1 MNIFVTGGNGFL
13 GRFLIESLRQ
23 DGHNVICPTSKECDL
38 TDDKSLNQF
47 NDINFEKIYHL
58 AAWTQAGDFCLTH
71 AGEQW
76 IINQKLNTNLLTWWQ
91 RYQSSA
97 KLILMGTSC
106 AYDPGL
112 ELVEENYM
120 TGEPIESLYT
130 YAMTKRMLL
139 QGARALEKQY
149 GMKWLCAVPSTL
161 YGSGYHTDGRQM
173 HFIFDLIRKIILGKQ
188 DNKEVVLW
196 GDGTQ
201 RRELVLVSDF
211 INTLHFLEENN
222 STGIYNIGSGK
233 DYTITFFAEQISA
246 LIGYDKGLI
255 KYDTTKYVGAKSKKL
270 IVDKLLKLN
279 PQYMVQQTCL
289 KIGLKNVI
297 KWFENSYFK

>member
-23 DGHNVICPTSKECDL
+23 DGHNVVCPTSKECDL

-58 AAWTQAGDFCLTH
+58 AAWTQAGDFCLRH
-71 AGEQW
+71 SGEQW
-76 IINQKLNTNLLTWWQ
+76 IINQKINTNLLTWWQ
-91 RYQSSA
+91 KTQSSS
-97 KLILMGTSC
+97 KLIFMGTSC
-106 AYDPGL
+106 AYDPDL

-120 TGEPIESLYT
+120 AGEPIESLYT

-139 QGARALEKQY
+139 QGARALEKQF
-149 GMKWLCAVPSTL
+149 GMEWLCVVPSTL

-173 HFIFDLIRKIILGKQ
+173 HFIFDLIRKIILGQ
-188 DNKEVVLW
+188 HQNKEVVLW

-211 INTLHFLEENN
+211 INTLHFLEKNN
-222 STGIYNIGSGK
+222 ATGIYNIGSGK

-270 IVDKLLKLN
+270 IVNKLLNIN
-279 PQYMVQQTCL
+279 PEYIHQQTSL
-289 KIGLKNVI
+289 KIGLENVI
-297 KWFENSYFK
+297 KWFENTYFK

>member
-23 DGHNVICPTSKECDL
+23 DGHNVVCPTSKECDL

-47 NDINFEKIYHL
+47 NDIKFDKIYHL

-71 AGEQW
+71 SGEQW
-76 IINQKLNTNLLTWWQ
+76 IINQKINTNLLTWWQ
-91 RYQSSA
+91 EHQSSA
-97 KLILMGTSC
+97 KLIFMGTSC
-106 AYDPGL
+106 AYDPNL
-112 ELVEENYM
+112 ELIEENYM
-120 TGEPIESLYT
+120 TGEPIDSLYT

-139 QGARALEKQY
+139 QGARALEKQF
-149 GMKWLCAVPSTL
+149 GMRWLCAVPSTL

-188 DNKEVVLW
+188 ENKEVILW

-201 RRELVLVSDF
+201 RRELVLVDDF
-211 INTLHFLEENN
+211 INTLKFLERNN
-222 STGIYNIGSGK
+222 SVGLYNIGSGK

-246 LIGYDKGLI
+246 LIDFDKDLI

-270 IVDKLLKLN
+270 IVEKLLKLN
-279 PQYMVQQTCL
+279 PQYIIQQTDL
-289 KIGLKNVI
+289 KQGLRNVI
-297 KWFENSYFK
+297 KWFYGVYFR